1 MYNYEN
7 LWETGMARKSNDLDK
22 KMLRAGALLLRK
34 GGLST
39 FSVRD
44 VTKKANVN
52 LGMFNYHFGNK
63 DNFIKRLLDEAYTP
77 FILDLESHR
86 SQDNGLEEIL
96 FRMAC
101 FSRDHSESLL
111 HLLADS
117 LSHEKNVV
125 HFLKSNFTQHLA
137 ILQDAITAYFE
148 VNNYPSGAKDHAFR
162 FLIAAVGLPNVMS
175 SLRVKFM
182 PSKTTQLDNDEALR
196 RRVRAALAGL
206 SILCSTTQKSPP

>member
-1 MYNYEN
+1 
-7 LWETGMARKSNDLDK
+7 MARKSNDLDK

-77 FILDLESHR
+77 FILGLESQR
-86 SQDNGLEEIL
+86 SQDRGLEEIL

-111 HLLADS
+111 YLLADS

-125 HFLKSNFTQHLA
+125 HFLRSNFTQHFA
-137 ILQDAITAYFE
+137 ILQDAITIYLE
-148 VNNYPSGAKDHAFR
+148 ENSYPAEAKDHAFR

-175 SLRVKFM
+175 SFRLRFM
-182 PSKTTQLDNDEALR
+182 PSKTTQLDNDDALR
-196 RRVRAALAGL
+196 RRVRAALAAL
-206 SILCSTTQKSPP
+206 PILCSSAQMSPP